1 MPNAS
6 CQARRQLLR
15 QVEAK
20 VEIDWMPVGEERVC
34 PHVGQKDMD
43 GEQENRNTK
52 PKPKPFELS
61 IQQYHLR

>member
-43 GEQENRNTK
+43 GEQENRNNKTQTQTVRAIDTAV
-52 PKPKPFELS
+52 PP
-61 IQQYHLR
+61 

>member
-1 MPNAS
+1 M
-6 CQARRQLLR
+6 LR